1 MTIKI
6 KKCTCAPTELSDST
20 NQDEHELNIPIKIPL
35 SLSTRRQPDRP
46 PVKKCRVITA
56 FVNRS
61 ATDSRSDHR
70 PKRKKSLTSGARAFP
85 SPMATP
91 NAPPPEAVDLVA
103 YLNEAWTPYHAV
115 LASCKRLMAAGFEA
129 SPRARP
135 SFPHLES
142 PNDFSSHPEAGRVRA
157 GGARV
162 LVFQGDERRLR
173 RRDGSGAVRH
183 STTRV
188 EHTRCLPLTP
198 LIPRSQKRLHHDD
211 DDRRSPSATRGET
224 LCDRVASISSP
235 GTCPRCVRSRSVKNT
250 PPGRGS

>member
-1 MTIKI
+1 
-6 KKCTCAPTELSDST
+6 
-20 NQDEHELNIPIKIPL
+20 
-35 SLSTRRQPDRP
+35 
-46 PVKKCRVITA
+46 
-56 FVNRS
+56 
-61 ATDSRSDHR
+61 
-70 PKRKKSLTSGARAFP
+70 
-85 SPMATP
+85 MATP

-135 SFPHLES
+135 SFPYLES

-162 LVFQGDERRLR
+162 LVFQGDERGLR

-188 EHTRCLPLTP
+188 G
-198 LIPRSQKRLHHDD
+198 Q
-211 DDRRSPSATRGET
+211 
-224 LCDRVASISSP
+224 
-235 GTCPRCVRSRSVKNT
+235 
-250 PPGRGS
+250 